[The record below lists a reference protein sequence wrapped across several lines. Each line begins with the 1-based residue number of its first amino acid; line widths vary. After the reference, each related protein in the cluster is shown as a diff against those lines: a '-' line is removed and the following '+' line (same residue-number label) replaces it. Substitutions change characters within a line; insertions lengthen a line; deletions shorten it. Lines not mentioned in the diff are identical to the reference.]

1 MGNIKIIIITVIMH
15 RTTDTSMRFN
25 TVDNRNISCCQMFHG
40 EDRAIGQRQAMQK
53 LQQKQWLDQQV
64 QEHKEKQEKEA
75 DYQQLLYQIELGNQ
89 LEKEAKNTKDTITK
103 ATSYTNKQFDIID
116 KENKNFN
123 ETQKKFEERE
133 YVDRLL

>member
-1 MGNIKIIIITVIMH
+1 MGSYILIITIKMH

-25 TVDNRNISCCQMFHG
+25 TVDNRNISGCQMFHG

-64 QEHKEKQEKEA
+64 QERKEKQELEKQQKEA
-75 DYQQLLYQIELGNQ
+75 DYQQLLYQIELGNH
-89 LEKEAKNTKDTITK
+89 LEQEAKNTRDSITK
-103 ATSYTNKQFDIID
+103 AISYTNKQSDINM
-116 KENKNFN
+116 KEDKNFC

-133 YVDRLL
+133 